1 MSNSKLFGYRFP
13 LLKNISVL
21 RNSYANKIVE
31 SQQEML
37 EEEVWEGE
45 EQQFNDENAREGNVD
60 EVDEVVLENKYKE
73 NIRYEDSGQS
83 NGVRDIG
90 REGWVGVT

>member
-1 MSNSKLFGYRFP
+1 M
-13 LLKNISVL
+13 
-21 RNSYANKIVE
+21 
-31 SQQEML
+31 
-37 EEEVWEGE
+37 
-45 EQQFNDENAREGNVD
+45 
-60 EVDEVVLENKYKE
+60 VLENKYKE